1 MLLFTLI
8 ALAVSAYADPTATPV
23 RAGVILHHPNGTV
36 LCVKSALS
44 GRWSFTKGHRE
55 PFDADFRATAVREVF
70 EEVGY
75 REGTHYTFMPAPST
89 VYGRSHY
96 WQGITTPLLTQVPR
110 LNASEHSAAAWL
122 APRELRGR
130 RTTPDIK
137 DWLKLEQCHRQVKPV
152 PLAPE

>member
-1 MLLFTLI
+1 MFMLLG
-8 ALAVSAYADPTATPV
+8 LAAYVGASSVPV

-55 PFDADFRATAVREVF
+55 PFDVDFRATAVREVF

-75 REGTHYTFMPAPST
+75 REGTHYILMPAPST

-110 LNASEHSAAAWL
+110 LNTSEHSTAAWL